1 MKLLLILINACLTTA
16 VSAQEINWPEDTVQA
31 QTNWVLFTDGVRA
44 KTYAEALE
52 PFRWL
57 LDQAPDLTPALYI
70 QGEKLFKGLVAGA
83 DDPAQQAEYQQQQ
96 LNLYDQRIQY
106 FSDEAKV
113 MNRKAYAAYQYY
125 RDKPEKY
132 AVLLKIFE
140 QAFQVSQQ
148 QLSSAN
154 LVAYLDVIRRYRKAR
169 GGELSDEEVLQRYD
183 QFSQLLQQKAEPDA
197 KEKQEML
204 DKLLIATITL
214 GCVTIQEKFG
224 DPFLQDTTQ
233 LDRAKKVIALALAY
247 QCSDAPFF
255 MTALRVVF
263 QYEPS
268 VGTAKTI
275 AKLYE
280 ARENPQNAESYWQQA
295 INLAEDSEEKAY
307 LWYSL
312 AQYYQRNN
320 HKPQARE
327 AARQALRQDASLSE
341 AHKLIGDLYFS
352 SFEECKGG
360 KLIVQDRAV
369 YWAAYEM
376 YQRAGRSDLMQQVEQ
391 QFPTMEQIF
400 QEDLKKGE
408 TMQVG
413 CWINEEVVIRPR
425 PSSS

>member
-1 MKLLLILINACLTTA
+1 MIITLCLTE
-16 VSAQEINWPEDTVQA
+16 VVDAQEINWPDDTAQA

-52 PFRWL
+52 SFRWL
-57 LDQAPDLTPALYI
+57 LNQAPDLTPTLYI
-70 QGEKLFKGLVAGA
+70 QGEKLFKGLVAETG
-83 DDPAQQAEYQQQQ
+83 DPEKREQYQRQQ

-113 MNRKAYAAYQYY
+113 MNRKAHAAYQYY

-132 AVLLKIFE
+132 AELLEVFE
-140 QAFQVSQQ
+140 HAFQVSQQ
-148 QLSSAN
+148 QFSSAN
-154 LVAYLDVIRRYRKAR
+154 LVAYLDVIRRYRKA
-169 GGELSDEEVLQRYD
+169 GGSELSDEEILHRYD
-183 QFSQLLQQKAEPDA
+183 QLSKVLQQKSKPDA
-197 KEKQEML
+197 KEKQELL

-214 GCVTIQEKFG
+214 DCATIQEKFG
-224 DPFLQDTTQ
+224 NPFLQDTTQ
-233 LDRAKKVIALALAY
+233 LDWAKKVIALALAY
-247 QCSDAPFF
+247 QCSDALSF
-255 MTALRVVF
+255 MTALRTVLR
-263 QYEPS
+263 YEPS

-280 ARENPQNAESYWQQA
+280 IRDKPQNAETYWQQA
-295 INLAEDSEEKAY
+295 ITLAKENNEKAE

-312 AQYYQRNN
+312 AQHYQRNN
-320 HKPQARE
+320 RKPQARE
-327 AARQALRQDASLSE
+327 AARKSIQQNTSKKE

-352 SFEECKGG
+352 SFDNCKGG
-360 KLIVQDRAV
+360 KSIVQDRAV

-376 YQRAGRSDLMQQVEQ
+376 YQRAGRSDLMQQAEQ

-408 TMQVG
+408 VMQVG

-425 PSSS
+425 LQ